1 MFGYITRG
9 FLRIFGYVL
18 EFIKYSI
25 SVPPDRGG
33 FGGWNL
39 MLTQVRRFRY
49 VCTLQNTCRPHVI
62 KTIKRHYVHIW
73 IFLAGTFGDRKKWLR
88 LVKKMLRLRA
98 LQNSNPQLSQT
109 PSSGRLCSYARTV
122 KKAEQQ
128 VKYREQL
135 ITTALDIV

>member
-73 IFLAGTFGDRKKWLR
+73 IFLAGTFGDRKNGSGSL
-88 LVKKMLRLRA
+88 KKCSGSEPCTIA
-98 LQNSNPQLSQT
+98 T
-109 PSSGRLCSYARTV
+109 PSCHRHLPLLVCAVMQGQS
-122 KKAEQQ
+122 KKRDSKSNIENS
-128 VKYREQL
+128 
-135 ITTALDIV
+135 